1 MTAGVGAPLPLPSA
15 IFISVRKVLHPREK
29 VETEICT
36 DEETL
41 WQSNKVLDA
50 GFLLLVL
57 SCHACLERVHVGP
70 SPHLVGRG
78 GYLGLIPGTVL
89 AGG

>member
-36 DEETL
+36 DEET

-50 GFLLLVL
+50 GFLLLLVL

-70 SPHLVGRG
+70 SL
-78 GYLGLIPGTVL
+78 TQ
-89 AGG
+89 